1 MEHMVE
7 RLEITFRSSEKPQ
20 IIEFK
25 TEDEM
30 NTKYQELIQ
39 SQYNDPESSDMTSI
53 KRTSIQRDNNPQG
66 VTKDISL
73 VAVLITRKLFLPVAN
88 KTMLSMEEVANKIA
102 VLAMQTNAILTE
114 KRLTITE
121 ENAVAEATKIL
132 FISHDIQI

>member
-39 SQYNDPESSDMTSI
+39 SQHNDPESSDMTSI
-53 KRTSIQRDNNPQG
+53 KRTAIQRDNNPQG